1 MFDGGCDDFVGFR
14 NLGRAAEPAGVVGVM
29 HTRFVILRV
38 VEPTSRSSSIL
49 S

>member
-1 MFDGGCDDFVGFR
+1 MVDVTILWDFGI
-14 NLGRAAEPAGVVGVM
+14 LGRAAEPAGVVGVV
-29 HTRFVILRV
+29 HTGFVFLGV